1 MLVAAIGIWR
11 HYGANEVVVYY
22 LSALETVYRLMK
34 AYESSGLIRLES
46 FPSLPSFDDN
56 VHLFEKIEWRNQPS
70 AYLDCLY
77 SYREAAQYIIF
88 ADPDDVLVPK
98 LGQTYLSEFEQLFER
113 WPDASGFLYNRLD
126 LEIYHDSI
134 GKPIGEFRLDEL
146 LQNYKPRNCA
156 PTPATKYAAIP
167 SRIIGAWIHNS
178 GRIVGDFVDHK
189 ISCEENSFLHFR
201 TWFQSSAQNQGKDA
215 LVQGLTNSEKN
226 KQTFAKENIQM
237 MQEHY
242 QQVIRS
248 NNVSDMIPH
257 DGEMLIRLMENC
269 YAQRHAGIIT
279 TKCPGPHMCSFPPV
293 NRTCVLAKGRYTF
306 IAAKRTMKFSV
317 LNSAQYETA
326 DSCFR

>member
-1 MLVAAIGIWR
+1 MAYVTLNCPWNYYVAVCETARPLVSLSISTTANQAADLIVKNSVQKSLNIVVCISPLFLYERWQMLVTAIGIWR

-77 SYREAAQYIIF
+77 SYRESAQYIIF

-126 LEIYHDSI
+126 LEVYHDSI

-156 PTPATKYAAIP
+156 PTSATKYAAIP

-201 TWFQSSAQNQGKDA
+201 TWFESSAQNQGTFLLLRASNLGKK
-215 LVQGLTNSEKN
+215 VLT
-226 KQTFAKENIQM
+226 QFAQ
-237 MQEHY
+237 
-242 QQVIRS
+242 
-248 NNVSDMIPH
+248 
-257 DGEMLIRLMENC
+257 
-269 YAQRHAGIIT
+269 
-279 TKCPGPHMCSFPPV
+279 
-293 NRTCVLAKGRYTF
+293 
-306 IAAKRTMKFSV
+306 
-317 LNSAQYETA
+317 
-326 DSCFR
+326 